1 MTLNPDSNAGGAAL
15 PGVEHHRKTSR
26 RLIRQ
31 ARYELEKRGDRVQ
44 ACDKASGAVAHG
56 VKAVAESRY
65 WRSDSH
71 NYRRRIVN
79 LLAAEYGQPDLTIM
93 QSFADQLRR
102 NICEDL
108 MYDDEVRVRLER
120 ITGLLATF
128 TGLLVLAPNPDFVPD
143 PEQERA
149 IGRLRLTEAEIADR
163 WAAEYPPPPEDPELP
178 EDPDQAAG

>member
-1 MTLNPDSNAGGAAL
+1 MAINSEGNAGGAAL

-31 ARYELEKRGDRVQ
+31 SRYELEKRGDRVQ

-71 NYRRRIVN
+71 NYRRRIVY
-79 LLAAEYGQPDLTIM
+79 LLSIEYDLPDLPAL
-93 QSFADQLRR
+93 QDAADQLH
-102 NICEDL
+102 NNFYEDL
-108 MYDDEVRVRLER
+108 MYEGEVRRHLER

-128 TGLLVLAPNPDFVPD
+128 TGLLARAPNPDFIPD
-143 PEQERA
+143 PEQERMLS
-149 IGRLRLTEAEIADR
+149 RLRLTEAEIAAR
-163 WAAEYPPPPEDPELP
+163 WEIDYPPPPPEDAELAE
-178 EDPDQAAG
+178 ED